1 MVVKGLGLGKVV
13 GGEGPRVRVLQV
25 VKWFVVKGL
34 GLGNVV
40 RACGEGVRP

>member
-1 MVVKGLGLGKVV
+1 MKGLGL
-13 GGEGPRVRVLQV
+13 GPRVRVLQV